1 MSVSG
6 LGYLGISATDIEAWR
21 DLAVSVFSMEVIE
34 KSEEQA
40 FYLRLDDWHHRLTIT
55 SSDSDAVSYVGW
67 EVQNE
72 ESLDSLAQRLND
84 YGVKTALGEAEQVSD
99 RKVTKLYNFIDPAS
113 GFPSEIFFGPKL
125 EMHPFSPARG
135 IAGYRTEECGLGHV
149 VYFVEDYAG
158 SVQFY
163 RDVLGF
169 RVSDY
174 IIWDEGEDHFD
185 VTFFHCNPRHHSL
198 AVMPPFG
205 PFKGGDFNHLMLESR
220 SIDDVGYAYDIVQD
234 KGIPVMMGMGKHT
247 NDHTQSFYIVTPSGF
262 GIEYGANSRLVGDD
276 WAVKTYD
283 APAMWGHRAPG

>member
-6 LGYLGISATDIEAWR
+6 LGYLGVSTTDLEAWK
-21 DLAVSVFSMEVIE
+21 DLAVSVFSMEVIK
-34 KSEEQA
+34 KSDEDA
-40 FYLRLDDWHHRLTIT
+40 FYLRLDDWHHRLSVT
-55 SSDSDAVSYVGW
+55 SADIDTVSYVGW

-72 ESLDSLAQRLND
+72 ESLDGLARKLND
-84 YGVKTALGEAEQVSD
+84 NGVVTELGSEAQLSD

-113 GFPSEIFFGPKL
+113 GFASEIFYGPKL
-125 EMHPFSPARG
+125 EMRPYSPARG
-135 IAGYRTEECGLGHV
+135 ISGYRTAECGLGHV
-149 VYFVEDYAG
+149 VYFVEDYAA
-158 SVQFY
+158 SIQFY

-169 RVSDY
+169 RISDY
-174 IIWDEGEDHFD
+174 IIWDEGDNHFD

-205 PFKGGDFNHLMLESR
+205 PFKGGDFNHLMLESS

-262 GIEYGANSRLVGDD
+262 GIEYGANSRLVGGD

-283 APAMWGHRAPG
+283 APAMWGHRAPA